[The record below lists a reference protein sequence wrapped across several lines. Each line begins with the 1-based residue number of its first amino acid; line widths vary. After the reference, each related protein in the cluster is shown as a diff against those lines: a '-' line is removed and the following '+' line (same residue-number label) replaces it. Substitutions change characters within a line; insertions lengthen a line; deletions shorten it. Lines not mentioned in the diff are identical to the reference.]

1 MLSRLLRFISVLA
14 LALWLGV
21 AVTMTFYVTTSVFEN
36 ESGHVPDSSVAA
48 DIVGPLFKRMY
59 LTAWIAMPVSIL
71 AAVAARALGRDAA
84 ARARSRRSL
93 ITACVLMGLIFF
105 GELYSGAVLRKEMS
119 EIRDKLK
126 AEFGGY
132 HLVEK
137 TNPDRARFGTAHGI
151 SISILLADMLL
162 GTAALFLLAVPKTEE
177 S

>member
-1 MLSRLLRFISVLA
+1 MSRFLRFISVLA

-21 AVTMTFYVTTSVFEN
+21 AVTMTFYVTISVFEN

-59 LTAWIAMPVSIL
+59 VTAWIAMPVAIA
-71 AAVAARALGRDAA
+71 AAVGAWALGGDAA
-84 ARARSRRSL
+84 VRARRRRPL
-93 ITACVLMGLIFF
+93 IIACVLMAVIFF
-105 GELYSGAVLRKEMS
+105 GELYSGAVLRTEMA

-137 TNPDRARFGTAHGI
+137 TNPDRARFGAAHGI

-162 GTAALFLLAVPKTEE
+162 GTAALFLLAAPKIEE